1 MRFKGLIIL
10 VVAVIAVSGCAPSD
24 YRKDADQ
31 VVAGHID
38 AGQAEALGQTEPFT
52 IQTPADTLRR
62 RLLALQDLPISGPA
76 SYGTDALNKPEHWPE
91 ADQPA
96 RLPEGDTLV
105 PPWPADQPVTLTL
118 LEALQ
123 IGARNSREYQAQKED
138 VFRAALDLDLQIDDF
153 RNTYTGLLESLLSH
167 DRGDDTPTTGLQNT
181 GSFSLSRQFESG
193 AILTGRLIV
202 DLAKLLSSDGQSSI
216 GLAADASVTI
226 PLLRGA
232 GRHIVRE
239 PLTQAERS
247 LIYQIWRF
255 ARFKRTFAVQVARD
269 YLRVLQNLDTVEN
282 AQGNYERLIISAR
295 RARRLADAQRLSN
308 LQVDQARQDELSAR
322 DNWISAQQNYEASL
336 DSFKISLGLPTDAK
350 VILDH
355 SELQRLADASRK
367 RLGSHAPT
375 QQAKPEAVPFDAPIV
390 LDEPSREDGGP
401 YEMDPVEAIKLA
413 LDHRLDLRVSEGRV
427 YDAQRAVVVAA
438 DALQMGLALTGT
450 ASAGERR
457 SIGSAGSEDAR
468 LLPSRGFYTAGLEV
482 DLPWER
488 TAERNIYR
496 DSYIN
501 LERATRNVQELED
514 SVKFDVRDGLRSLLE
529 ARQSYQINA
538 MAVQLAERRV
548 ESTKLF
554 LQAGRSEIRDVLE
567 AESAL
572 LNAQNRLT
580 AALVNYRVSELEL
593 QRDMGVLQVD
603 PKGLWREYDVTQSN

>member
-1 MRFKGLIIL
+1 MRFKGLTFL
-10 VVAVIAVSGCAPSD
+10 VVAVVAASGCAPAD

-31 VVAGHID
+31 VATRHID
-38 AGQAEALGQTEPFT
+38 AAQQEALGQTEAFT

-62 RLLALQDLPISGPA
+62 RLLALQALPISGPA
-76 SYGTDALNKPEHWPE
+76 SYGTDALTRIKHWPE

-96 RLPEGDTLV
+96 RLPEGDTV
-105 PPWPADQPVTLTL
+105 TAPWPAGEPVTLTL
-118 LEALQ
+118 IDALQ

-138 VFRAALDLDLQIDDF
+138 VFRAALDLDLRIDEF

-167 DRGDDTPTTGLQNT
+167 DRADDEPTTGLQNT
-181 GSFSLSRQFESG
+181 GSISLSRKFESG

-239 PLTQAERS
+239 PLTQAERD
-247 LIYQIWRF
+247 LIYQMWRF

-322 DNWISAQQNYEASL
+322 DNWISAQQSYEASL
-336 DSFKISLGLPTDAK
+336 DAFKISLGLPTDAT
-350 VILDH
+350 VMLDH

-367 RLGSHAPT
+367 RLGVPEPT
-375 QQAKPEAVPFDAPIV
+375 QQAKPQAVPFDAPIV
-390 LDEPSREDGGP
+390 LDHPSREGGGP
-401 YEMDPVEAIKLA
+401 YEMDSEQAIKLA
-413 LDHRLDLRVSEGRV
+413 LEHRLDLQVNQGRV
-427 YDAQRAVVVAA
+427 YDAQRAVVIAA
-438 DALQMGLALTGT
+438 DALQAGLALTGT

-457 SIGSAGSEDAR
+457 SIGSAASDDAR
-468 LLPSRGFYTAGLEV
+468 LLPGRGFYTAGLEV

-501 LERATRNVQELED
+501 LERATRNVQDLED
-514 SVKFDVRDGLRSLLE
+514 SIKFDVRDGLRSLLE

-603 PKGLWREYDVTQSN
+603 PKGLWREYDVAQPN